1 MCANSA
7 RIPGEVHGTRLIGA
21 DPPSSVG
28 EISPPPAMS
37 PFHLVPASVLR
48 LWQRLFARHGTSITQ
63 HPRFAA
69 AAAEHSTGNVMVLHH
84 EEGVAVF
91 SVTGDS
97 ATSLFTG
104 TPQLGS
110 RISARQVATAL
121 DCAELYW
128 PLLDG
133 QAPAGATTW
142 ERLPS
147 PFVDWSNRGADL
159 LRRVRDRHGS
169 QADRKWRRFEA
180 GGLTIRLQVADPQA
194 DVREIERRSWKASAG
209 QAMHQRGQLGLY
221 STLLSEG
228 IAAADIAYLGDRPVA
243 YRIDT
248 QVGDEVACLKWSF
261 DERFRRF
268 SPGFYLL
275 TVGLQLRYSDSS
287 LERIDLHGSPDTLK
301 ALLATDSRPRL
312 DAAWAT
318 DHERVSRLRR
328 ERRLHDERI
337 RQMWVARKGVRHA
350 YGT

>member
-1 MCANSA
+1 VCTSSA
-7 RIPGEVHGTRLIGA
+7 WNPGEVHGTRLIEA
-21 DPPSSVG
+21 DSHASACDAT
-28 EISPPPAMS
+28 SPPEVS
-37 PFHLVPASVLR
+37 PFHLLPAAMLR
-48 LWQRLFARHGTSITQ
+48 FWERLFDRQGSSITQ

-69 AAAEHSTGNVMVLHH
+69 AAAEHSSGNVVVLHH
-84 EEGVAVF
+84 EGGVAAF

-97 ATSLFTG
+97 ATSLFSG
-104 TPQLGS
+104 APQLGG
-110 RISARQVATAL
+110 RLSAQQVATAL

-128 PLLDG
+128 PLLNG
-133 QAPAGATTW
+133 QAPPGVATW

-147 PFVDWSNRGADL
+147 PFVDWSDRGTDL

-180 GGLTIRLQVADPQA
+180 GGLRVRLRVDDPSA
-194 DVREIERRSWKASAG
+194 DVREIESRSWKAGAG

-228 IAAADIAYLGDRPVA
+228 IATADIAYLGQRPVA
-243 YRIDT
+243 YRIDA
-248 QVGDEVACLKWSF
+248 QIGDEVACLKWSF

-275 TVGLQLRYSDSS
+275 TVGLRLRYADSA

-301 ALLATDSRPRL
+301 ALVATDSRPRL

-318 DHERVSRLRR
+318 NYERVKRLRR
-328 ERRLHDERI
+328 ERTLHDERI
-337 RQMWVARKGVRHA
+337 REVWVARKGVRHA
-350 YGT
+350 YGA